1 MTIFEKDKYIKF
13 LEFLAINQWK
23 SPSQLSQDLFV
34 IYFSGLKKDGF
45 FIEIG
50 ASDGFMLSN
59 TLALEKYGW
68 KGIISEPSSIYLDK
82 ITKRRCIIS
91 TKAVFNESGLKLL
104 FAEVEKFPDLSG
116 LKDNLDKDM
125 NHHRRNE
132 SKTVEVETISLN
144 DLIEQNTSSKNI
156 DYISIDTEGSEYEI
170 LKNFDFKKYN
180 VEIFTIEHN
189 FIEKKRKAIFDL
201 LNSNNYLR
209 VFTDI
214 SQWDDW
220 YIKKNNKTWLLM
232 A

>member
-1 MTIFEKDKYIKF
+1 
-13 LEFLAINQWK
+13 
-23 SPSQLSQDLFV
+23 
-34 IYFSGLKKDGF
+34 
-45 FIEIG
+45 
-50 ASDGFMLSN
+50 
-59 TLALEKYGW
+59 
-68 KGIISEPSSIYLDK
+68 
-82 ITKRRCIIS
+82 
-91 TKAVFNESGLKLL
+91 
-104 FAEVEKFPDLSG
+104 
-116 LKDNLDKDM
+116 M

-132 SKTVEVETISLN
+132 SNTVEVETISLN
-144 DLIEQNTSSKNI
+144 DLIEKNTSNKNI

-170 LKNFDFKKYN
+170 LKNFDFKKYS
-180 VEIFTIEHN
+180 VEIFTVEHN